1 MVDVH
6 MTTQSKAIE
15 EQVSKIENQKKK
27 NKTTID

>member
-15 EQVSKIENQKKK
+15 EQVFKDWEPKK
-27 NKTTID
+27 NKTTTD